1 MVLPAR
7 IIEKNSRK
15 IGDFLG
21 NKIFLKFFQKKLAF
35 ICDLSYNNTCRR
47 HVTKHSS
54 IAQSVEHLTVNQA
67 VVGSNPTRGAK
78 WRVGQVVKT
87 PPFHGGFT
95 GSNPVRVTILI

>member
-1 MVLPAR
+1 M
-7 IIEKNSRK
+7 
-15 IGDFLG
+15 
-21 NKIFLKFFQKKLAF
+21 KFFQKKLAF

-95 GSNPVRVTILI
+95 GSNPVRVTIITGA